1 MSRAPLFRS
10 LRLAMAP
17 LAAVALLT
25 IPALPA
31 AAALPTS
38 VPGALGE
45 TPVPSLSPM
54 IKRVSPAV
62 VNIST
67 QGTIKQSQRSA
78 NPLLDDPFFRRFF
91 DQPEL
96 GPRKFQSAGSG
107 VIFDAQ
113 NGYIVTNAHVIENAS
128 EITVTLQDGHDL
140 KADIVGTDAASD
152 VAVLKVKSDKLSQM
166 ALGDSSHVE
175 VGDFVVAIGNPFGL
189 AHTVTSGIV
198 SGLSRS
204 GVTADNYE
212 DFIQTDA
219 SINPGN
225 SGGALV
231 NLKGELI
238 GINTAILS
246 RSGGNIGIGFAIPV
260 NMARNVMD
268 QLVSFG
274 AVKRGLL
281 GVTTHNVTP
290 EIAQIYGLTD
300 ALGAL
305 VSQVVEGS
313 AAEKAGIR
321 TGDVISSIN
330 GQNLKTNAELR
341 IIISQLRAGQK
352 VEVGLIRDGKP
363 RNVTATIADS
373 GTTSVAQKETTPK
386 ESNDIN
392 SGFDGASLSD
402 APEGGGVIVKSVETG
417 SAAAQNGLR
426 SGDIIVGANRT
437 KVTAL
442 PQLRE
447 KAKGAA
453 ALVLEV
459 RRGNTVLLVPLRS
472 Q

>member
-1 MSRAPLFRS
+1 
-10 LRLAMAP
+10 MAP
-17 LAAVALLT
+17 LVAVALLT
-25 IPALPA
+25 SPAVPA
-31 AAALPTS
+31 QAALPPA
-38 VPGALGE
+38 VGD
-45 TPVPSLSPM
+45 TPLPSLAP
-54 IKRVSPAV
+54 IVKRVAPAV

-67 QGTIKQSQRSA
+67 QGTIKETQRSA

-96 GPRKFQSAGSG
+96 GPHKFQSAGSG
-107 VIFDAQ
+107 VIFDAA

-140 KADIVGTDAASD
+140 KAEVVGTDTASD
-152 VAVLKVKSDKLSQM
+152 VAVLKVKSGKDKLSQM
-166 ALGDSSHVE
+166 ALGDSSKVE
-175 VGDFVVAIGNPFGL
+175 QGDFVLAIGNPFGL
-189 AHTVTSGIV
+189 SHTVTSGIV

-231 NLKGELI
+231 NLRGELI

-290 EIAQIYGLTD
+290 EIAQIYGL
-300 ALGAL
+300 AEPQGAL

-313 AAEKAGIR
+313 AAEKAGIH
-321 TGDVISSIN
+321 TGDVIASIN
-330 GQNLKTNAELR
+330 GQNLKSNSELR
-341 IIISQLRAGQK
+341 IVISQLRAGQK
-352 VEVGLIRDGKP
+352 VDVGLIRDGKP
-363 RNVTATIADS
+363 QKVTATIMES
-373 GTTSVAQKETTPK
+373 SSSVAPQKETTPK

-392 SGFDGASLSD
+392 SGFEGASLSD
-402 APEGGGVIVKSVETG
+402 APDGGGVTVKNVEPG

-426 SGDIIVGANRT
+426 SGDIIVGANRAKIT
-437 KVTAL
+437 GL
-442 PQLRE
+442 PQLRD

-459 RRGNTVLLVPLRS
+459 RRGSTVLLVPLRA